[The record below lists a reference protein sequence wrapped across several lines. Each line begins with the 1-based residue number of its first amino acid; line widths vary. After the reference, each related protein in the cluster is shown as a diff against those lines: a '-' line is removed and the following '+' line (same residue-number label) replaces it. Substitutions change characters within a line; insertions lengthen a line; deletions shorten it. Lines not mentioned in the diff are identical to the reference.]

1 MKNGEEGV
9 PDRGTTTNLKKLG
22 IIMETTEVINWFDKV
37 QKKGEKPIVLK
48 HFKD

>member
-22 IIMETTEVINWFDKV
+22 IIMESTVKN
-37 QKKGEKPIVLK
+37 
-48 HFKD
+48 